1 MKPSLLF
8 RIGDQFEVRGGRGQQ
23 KLSNTGNSILSS
35 LLGLAGNWNKPSK
48 QHNKGASLKTY
59 KIQKPVQKP
68 SKTDKNKSCR
78 WSSKLRRIVC
88 HSKNEPVTKPSIK
101 SFQCP
106 LQKIPNGKS
115 MIIRK
120 GRIHRY
126 KCSPGKQM
134 KGKRF
139 QVCTC
144 AKKPSRNPQNCDG
157 NFVLSGALP
166 VCY

>member
-1 MKPSLLF
+1 MF
-8 RIGDQFEVRGGRGQQ
+8 IIDDRFEVRGGKGQT

-35 LLGLAGNWNKPSK
+35 LLGLAGNWNTPSK
-48 QHNKGASLKTY
+48 QHNKTPSLKTY
-59 KIQKPVQKP
+59 KVQKPIQKP
-68 SKTDKNKSCR
+68 SKTDKNNKTCR

-88 HSKNEPVTKPSIK
+88 HNNTQPVTKSQVK
-101 SFQCP
+101 SFQCS
-106 LQKIPNGKS
+106 LKKIPNGKS

-126 KCSPGKQM
+126 KCNSGKQM

-144 AKKPSRNPQNCDG
+144 AHKPSRNPQDCG
-157 NFVLSGALP
+157 GKFVLTGDVP